1 MVCRSGNGSSTSSRS
16 HRAVAAVVTVT
27 VTVAVVVIVVVVGS
41 GTGRGQ
47 QDSHAATTMTRT
59 LIVVKM
65 RAYLAPPSPPGVDPE
80 AELKATVEVKQQ
92 FFVEALSQLSSGTRA
107 ENGAVSI
114 T

>member
-16 HRAVAAVVTVT
+16 HRAVAAVET

-41 GTGRGQ
+41 DSGRGQ